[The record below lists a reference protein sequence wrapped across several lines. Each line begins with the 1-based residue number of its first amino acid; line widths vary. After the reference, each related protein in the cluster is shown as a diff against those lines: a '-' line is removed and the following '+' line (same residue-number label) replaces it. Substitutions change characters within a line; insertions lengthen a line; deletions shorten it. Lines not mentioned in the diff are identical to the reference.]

1 MYKLTDYLYNGLLY
15 LNNMSRPRHKAPHD
29 KSYDLGRGK
38 KRQCRRWFSRTYYA
52 SVMRPKEL
60 FEENVVETF
69 ASAMNDF
76 ARRVN
81 SSLQRA
87 SNSKYDVPLRH
98 GRRPRTH

>member
-29 KSYDLGRGK
+29 NSNDLGRGK
-38 KRQCRRWFSRTYYA
+38 KCQRRRRFSQTDYA

-60 FEENVVETF
+60 YKENVVETL

-81 SSLQRA
+81 SSLQRD
-87 SNSKYDVPLRH
+87 SN
-98 GRRPRTH
+98 